1 MCPDQRH
8 SNRSPRGRR
17 HRHGMCRVQTNG
29 FSLPLALFILV
40 VLGLLSTVLYRTIAI
55 GNLSV
60 AQEVLSAR
68 AFLAADSG
76 AQAGMLRLFPV
87 NGSAPVC
94 SGSPGLNQTL
104 TGTGFNNCSVN
115 LICSSVTVDGSNQYT
130 LTSTAICTAG
140 SLRASRVIEVGAS
153 QLVN

>member
-1 MCPDQRH
+1 MCPDQH
-8 SNRSPRGRR
+8 NGKPLPVNRCRSHAMGRIR
-17 HRHGMCRVQTNG
+17 AKG

-94 SGSPGLNQTL
+94 SGSPGINQTL

-115 LICSSVTVDGSNQYT
+115 LICSSVTVDGSNQYS